1 MKPIDLSKLN
11 TTLKQLNDQLL
22 WQASPAIEIV
32 VCGGSALI
40 ATGLVQRTTQDLDI
54 IALMDSGELLDSEPL
69 PDYLL
74 EAADKVGKMIHLP
87 TGWLNNGPASQ
98 FNMGLPPGF
107 QQRLSTTVIGEKL
120 TVHYIGRIDQ
130 IYFKT
135 YASADQGGYH
145 VSDLKA
151 LKPTNSELIDAARWC
166 MTQDVSEDF
175 RMTLLDMFNQLGWQD
190 VCDKI

>member
-98 FNMGLPPGF
+98 FN
-107 QQRLSTTVIGEKL
+107 
-120 TVHYIGRIDQ
+120 
-130 IYFKT
+130 
-135 YASADQGGYH
+135 
-145 VSDLKA
+145 KA
-151 LKPTNSELIDAARWC
+151 FSRDCQPQLLAR
-166 MTQDVSEDF
+166 
-175 RMTLLDMFNQLGWQD
+175 N
-190 VCDKI
+190 

>member
-11 TTLKQLNDQLL
+11 TALKQLNDQLL

>member
-1 MKPIDLSKLN
+1 MEPIDLSKLN
-11 TTLKQLNDQLL
+11 TALKQLNDQLL
-22 WQASPAIEIV
+22 WQDSPAIEIV

-54 IALMDSGELLDSEPL
+54 IALMDAGELLDSEPL

-120 TVHYIGRIDQ
+120 TVHYIGRID
-130 IYFKT
+130 
-135 YASADQGGYH
+135 
-145 VSDLKA
+145 
-151 LKPTNSELIDAARWC
+151 
-166 MTQDVSEDF
+166 
-175 RMTLLDMFNQLGWQD
+175 
-190 VCDKI
+190 